1 MMDLKVR
8 FAQVHAAS
16 SGKVKI
22 WTQPVSLQS
31 LCCEPSCL
39 MRATDNWW
47 QLENNTGAHQPF
59 FLEELVNS
67 SSQWCWKALIHVS
80 PPPRPALWSMKPG
93 LCQQPPGGPFPIF
106 TYPPPIRSP
115 SRCKLQ
121 PWDSAHLILQ
131 LHFKSLPCIICSNHR
146 GNLSSVPECAKA
158 FPILTSVNSPL
169 YLYPASSHW
178 I

>member
-47 QLENNTGAHQPF
+47 QLENNTGAHLPF
-59 FLEELVNS
+59 FLEERVNS

-80 PPPRPALWSMKPG
+80 PPPRPALWSMPSTHATWTVPIAPWRSIPYIHLPTTYQVSKQMQTSALG
-93 LCQQPPGGPFPIF
+93 LCPP
-106 TYPPPIRSP
+106 RSP
-115 SRCKLQ
+115 TSFQITSLHHLLQ
-121 PWDSAHLILQ
+121 PQGQPFL
-131 LHFKSLPCIICSNHR
+131 CSWM
-146 GNLSSVPECAKA
+146 C
-158 FPILTSVNSPL
+158 
-169 YLYPASSHW
+169 
-178 I
+178 